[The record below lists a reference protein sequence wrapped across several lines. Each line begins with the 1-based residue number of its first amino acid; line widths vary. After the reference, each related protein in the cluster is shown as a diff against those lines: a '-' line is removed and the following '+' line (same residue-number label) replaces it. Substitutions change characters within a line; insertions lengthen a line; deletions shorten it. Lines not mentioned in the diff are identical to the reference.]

1 MKVTTSQRLILLM
14 DEIAIAKSK
23 LQPEDTGHIHTSIS
37 YLESRVE
44 EVQKEIDEEL
54 RKAAYAY
61 YFRTDYIT

>member
-54 RKAAYAY
+54 RKAAY
-61 YFRTDYIT
+61 DY

>member
-1 MKVTTSQRLILLM
+1 M

-23 LQPEDTGHIHTSIS
+23 LQPEDTGHIHTSIN

-44 EVQKEIDEEL
+44 EVKNEIDEDL

-61 YFRTDYIT
+61 

>member
-37 YLESRVE
+37 YLERRAE
-44 EVQKEIDEEL
+44 EIQKEIDESL
-54 RKAAYAY
+54 RKVAYAY
-61 YFRTDYIT
+61 

>member
-1 MKVTTSQRLILLM
+1 M
-14 DEIAIAKSK
+14 DEISIAKSK

-44 EVQKEIDEEL
+44 EVQAEIDKEL

-61 YFRTDYIT
+61 

>member
-44 EVQKEIDEEL
+44 EVQKEIDGEL

-61 YFRTDYIT
+61 

>member
-14 DEIAIAKSK
+14 DEISIAKSK

-37 YLESRVE
+37 YFESRAE
-44 EVQKEIDEEL
+44 EVQKEIDEGL

-61 YFRTDYIT
+61 

>member
-37 YLESRVE
+37 YLESRAE
-44 EVQKEIDEEL
+44 EVQKEIDESL
-54 RKAAYAY
+54 RKVAYAY
-61 YFRTDYIT
+61 

>member
-1 MKVTTSQRLILLM
+1 MEISLTERMKLLM

-44 EVQKEIDEEL
+44 EVQKEPSGPRGEVQ
-54 RKAAYAY
+54 
-61 YFRTDYIT
+61 

>member
-1 MKVTTSQRLILLM
+1 MTIKDITKTERLVLLM
-14 DEIAIAKSK
+14 DEISIAKSK
-23 LQPEDTGHIHTSIS
+23 LMPEDTGHIHTSIS

-61 YFRTDYIT
+61 